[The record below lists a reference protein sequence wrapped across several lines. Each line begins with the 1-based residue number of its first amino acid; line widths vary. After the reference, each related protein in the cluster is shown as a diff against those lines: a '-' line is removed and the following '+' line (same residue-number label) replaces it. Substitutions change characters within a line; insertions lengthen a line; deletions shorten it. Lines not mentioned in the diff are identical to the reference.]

1 MIDPCLLVDISSK
14 VVSKA
19 HERGAAKIIVA
30 LPPAVD
36 PTTGRKFLEV
46 ALKDTQLTGE
56 VYA

>member
-14 VVSKA
+14 A
-19 HERGAAKIIVA
+19 HERVAANIIVA
-30 LPPAVD
+30 LPPAVN